1 MEYLKMVLCKE
12 LGKKE
17 IIQRVEAYGLTGFYI
32 DQTRYNYRILKSRW
46 SLDGYWSAMPIATFP
61 NKQKAILKLKKL

>member
-1 MEYLKMVLCKE
+1 MILCKE
-12 LGKKE
+12 HGSNE
-17 IIQRVEAYGLTGFYI
+17 ITQRVEAYGLTGFYI

-46 SLDGYWSAMPIATFP
+46 TDGYWSAMTIATFP